1 MVFNGSEESCPNYS
15 EGELNMDYQTWVDNK
30 SNIIDPSF
38 SSSNFQKTCFQ
49 ICGQGSY
56 VENSECRVCPSDFY
70 SPTDSNTVNPDHIS
84 ASFAEMCDYK
94 NDTLR
99 ENDIPVWF
107 QRQKD
112 GNLKHELVDKINWK
126 SASNSIQDS
135 NTEGGKIQNFW
146 KSTNKP
152 LSNVRILRLV
162 GNRTPG
168 TNEYILP
175 DKYMKRSPKQ
185 LSLDL
190 DSDEVDEDAYDFDKL
205 RKDINKGR
213 GSVVYCNQETLDSWV
228 DSSGNSN
235 LAPEFQACWNSET
248 ETYSN
253 TDNSVFGP
261 EHIVL
266 EEVEDFIV
274 DILDEAKKTETT
286 DGGGVAAA
294 QSLSSLLSNLQ
305 YDSAFEKCVNGVLN
319 TGDLNDYDI
328 QERIQTYISIN
339 QFSSEDIH
347 YLKRKL
353 RKIVNLKGSE
363 VTECL
368 NLLNLGKSV
377 CSTGIA
383 DKTLM
388 IGSLIFQVVGNDKI
402 DVMQADN
409 DERYKLNKLIDE
421 LGPLIPRAVKNII
434 EISKEYEARV
444 CNVPTN
450 TTLLLERLYTD
461 LYAKETK
468 VTFDLTPNFDL
479 NFNELAST
487 PNFWFFIQKII
498 VLVVLSVLLFMATNF
513 LMVFLSRTQV
523 VTKVTEG

>member
-1 MVFNGSEESCPNYS
+1 MVFDGSKEKCPNYNG
-15 EGELNMDYQTWVDNK
+15 GELKTDYPTWVDNK
-30 SNIIDPSF
+30 SNVRDPSF

-49 ICGQGSY
+49 ICGEGSY
-56 VENSECRVCPSDFY
+56 VENSECRPCPSDFY
-70 SPTDSNTVNPDHIS
+70 RSNNSNTVNPDHIS
-84 ASFAEMCDYK
+84 ASFVEMCDYK
-94 NDTLR
+94 NDTLM
-99 ENDIPVWF
+99 ENGVPVWF

-112 GNLKHELVDKINWK
+112 GNLKHELFDKINWS
-126 SASNSIQDS
+126 SASSAIKDP
-135 NTEGGKIQNFW
+135 NTEGGKIQNYW

-152 LSNVRILRLV
+152 LSNEEILRLI
-162 GNRTPG
+162 GNRTAG
-168 TNEYILP
+168 TLEYMLP
-175 DKYMKRSPKQ
+175 SKYLKSQPIGRE
-185 LSLDL
+185 LNI
-190 DSDEVDEDAYDFDKL
+190 EVFDFDKL

-213 GSVVYCNQETLDSWV
+213 GSVVFCEAETLNNWV
-228 DSSGNSN
+228 DSNGNSN
-235 LAPEFQACWNSET
+235 LQQGFRQCWNSNT

-253 TDNSVFGP
+253 TNNNTPVFGP
-261 EHIVL
+261 EHIVA

-274 DILDEAKKTETT
+274 DILDEAREAREEGGA
-286 DGGGVAAA
+286 GGGIAAV
-294 QSLSSLLSNLQ
+294 QSLSSLLSNLS
-305 YDSAFEKCVNGVLN
+305 YDSGFEKCVNGVLN
-319 TGDLNDYDI
+319 TGDLNDFDI
-328 QERIQTYISIN
+328 QERIKAYISIN
-339 QFSSEDIH
+339 EFQTEDIH

-368 NLLNLGKSV
+368 NILNLGKSI
-377 CSTGIA
+377 CSTGVA

-388 IGSLIFQVVGNDKI
+388 IGSLKFQVIGNDKI

-523 VTKVTEG
+523 VTQVNDG